1 MIEPGGAAVGGVPSI
16 DGRVSAVD
24 CAPDLLHLLRSVH
37 LDSCAGRLRQLGV
50 ANIQDL
56 QVLDLSSE
64 HTIGILKL
72 KKLELK
78 RLARLLSRF

>member
-1 MIEPGGAAVGGVPSI
+1 MGDVPSV
-16 DGRVSAVD
+16 DGHVSPVD

-50 ANIQDL
+50 ANIQGL
-56 QVLDLSSE
+56 QALDLSSE
-64 HTIGILKL
+64 HTLGVLRL

-78 RLARLLSRF
+78 RLARLLSRS